1 MKFKLALAVLA
12 VAGYVLPAAA
22 QTTYY
27 IVQDTKTH
35 HCRIVDQRP
44 TTRDIT
50 VVGMDGYPTE
60 VAAQSAMKTVKV
72 CESD

>member
-1 MKFKLALAVLA
+1 MKFKLALAALA

-27 IVQDTKTH
+27 IVQDAATH
-35 HCRIVDQRP
+35 HCKVVDQRP
-44 TTRDIT
+44 TTKSVT
-50 VVGMDGYPTE
+50 VIGMDGFPTE
-60 VAAQSAMKTVKV
+60 VAAQSAMKTTKV